1 MCTLGR
7 TAAGTARKA
16 DNKPDRA
23 RLPTWDGQEGNDD
36 GTKRCRCH
44 FLTIPLRPIA
54 PEHVQGGWGD
64 DKYELITQEN
74 YEFLRDSY
82 LRYAELM
89 GIAPNH
95 TPGKTLGESIN
106 NVYREMKALIG
117 NNLGLNI
124 DDNMGRLYF
133 NLWAY
138 YEWGKYVVYY
148 FPVKFIEELNPRL
161 KRITVSFFNGLMR
174 ANGFSTIIGEYDL
187 EAVLE
192 WMGDTQCQTHEE
204 VKKAEKLVYS
214 YNEGKASKILDT
226 VLKKSYHRNIRVAV
240 NRYPPQNEFERALI
254 DAMKEGMEFIYTDV
268 GIMEYEYDPYFD
280 EERDYP
286 PITLDRQIRVVYD
299 GDDAVSEGILDYFNC
314 EQQETYE
321 LTPVRC
327 MALSPQTEKL
337 FSMEENYPERF
348 FKWASKFID
357 IIS

>member
-7 TAAGTARKA
+7 TTAGAARKT

-23 RLPTWDGQEGNDD
+23 RLPAWDGQEGNDD

-44 FLTIPLRPIA
+44 FLTTQLRPIA

-64 DKYELITQEN
+64 DRYELITQEN

-89 GIAPNH
+89 EVTPNH
-95 TPGKTLGESIN
+95 RSGASLGESIN
-106 NVYREMKALIG
+106 NVYREMRALIG
-117 NNLGLNI
+117 DKPNLNI
-124 DDNMGRLYF
+124 EENEGRLYF

-138 YEWGKYVVYY
+138 YEWGQYVVYY

-161 KRITVSFFNGLMR
+161 KRIAISFFNGLMH
-174 ANGFSTIIGEYDL
+174 ANGFSTIIGEWDL

-192 WMGDTQCQTHEE
+192 WMVDTQCQTQEE
-204 VKKAEKLVYS
+204 VKKAEALKYS
-214 YNEGKASKILDT
+214 YDEGKACKLLET
-226 VLKKSYHRNIRVAV
+226 VWKKSYHKDIKAAV
-240 NRYPPQNEFERALI
+240 DRYSPKNEFERSLI
-254 DAMKEGMEFIYTDV
+254 NAMKEGMDFIYTDE
-268 GIMEYEYDPYFD
+268 GIMQYAYDPYFD

-299 GDDAVSEGILDYFNC
+299 GDDIVSDGILDYFNC
-314 EQQETYE
+314 EQRETYE
-321 LTPVRC
+321 ITPVRR
-327 MALSPQTEKL
+327 MALSPETGKL
-337 FSMEENYPERF
+337 FSMGDNYPERF
-348 FKWASKFID
+348 FKWATKFID